1 MAHVEI
7 QPAIDPDPITLIPTL
22 ALILNC
28 PNPLPPPRFYL
39 LWLIDV
45 KRYYYP
51 QKVKEWVGPA
61 PTDEDR
67 DVAAERSRVE
77 GGAADSS
84 LIRMTHLRKTF
95 PQPRVK
101 NKPQPRKVA
110 VENLSL
116 AMDGQGCFA
125 LLGPNGAGKT
135 TTLSML
141 TGDLRPSAGEAFVA
155 GYSIRTEL
163 MQIFK
168 ILHAEPGLDPR
179 DQQMSASPAPH
190 ACARHVGTGATAR
203 SSVGS
208 SRVAPRSRST

>member
-1 MAHVEI
+1 
-7 QPAIDPDPITLIPTL
+7 
-22 ALILNC
+22 
-28 PNPLPPPRFYL
+28 
-39 LWLIDV
+39 
-45 KRYYYP
+45 
-51 QKVKEWVGPA
+51 
-61 PTDEDR
+61 
-67 DVAAERSRVE
+67 
-77 GGAADSS
+77 
-84 LIRMTHLRKTF
+84 
-95 PQPRVK
+95 
-101 NKPQPRKVA
+101 
-110 VENLSL
+110 
-116 AMDGQGCFA
+116 MDGQGCFA

-168 ILHAEPGLDPR
+168 ILYAEPGLDPR